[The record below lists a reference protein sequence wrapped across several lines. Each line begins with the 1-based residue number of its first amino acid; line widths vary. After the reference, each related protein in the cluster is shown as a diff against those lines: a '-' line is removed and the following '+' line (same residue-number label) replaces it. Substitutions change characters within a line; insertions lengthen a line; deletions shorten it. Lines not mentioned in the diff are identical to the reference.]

1 MRGFLTV
8 ISLLAV
14 LLFGSE
20 SFAQDKILSLVQQG
34 EEYMREGKY
43 SRARR
48 CFELASAEIDVDHFD
63 RDRNLNERVMNDLTE
78 SQIMLDDCSFP
89 YLIYQYDVK
98 CEEPRE
104 EIRRLHLGCLFWQR
118 PIIIRMVGEE
128 EAART
133 PLGMRAAGSPDGK
146 RARAFLLHGRVPS
159 DGDRCHE

>member
-48 CFELASAEIDVDHFD
+48 CFELASAEIDIDHFD

-128 EAART
+128 EAAR
-133 PLGMRAAGSPDGK
+133 R
-146 RARAFLLHGRVPS
+146 HW
-159 DGDRCHE
+159 